1 MVKAANST
9 LFSLFLLLCLAIA
22 VPAMAQKPDPMF
34 YKEIQLT
41 HKPYTLHSLSR
52 EMQRQ
57 SGITFSYNA
66 AKISANQ
73 KIKIKDRK
81 LTVEQLLALVKRK
94 AGIGYKIVS
103 SNHIVYMEGPKKK
116 GLFARKK
123 DAKKTKRKE
132 QPVRATQPAVA
143 AAPSNNNMVKEP
155 VRQDTAVPGRIVI
168 VGDSSLAMGYY
179 FSGGGNSG
187 GAYNAAGI
195 AKAPGEQ
202 AWTDPYLDLN
212 APTTTGAYSDSK
224 TAGFFKKNILV
235 AVGASADEIYYFNP
249 SVRAGFSFLYGTV
262 SYNLGSSPHWR
273 YGLGTSARI
282 NDKWNMH
289 LAFNTGKK
297 IPGEYNL
304 VTIDTIP
311 SNFPDSFP
319 PTITQTT
326 HPISIK
332 SKLTRFSLQL
342 EYQLT
347 KDVTLSGAATFNYLS
362 TEYSSNGAP
371 VQFDNFKGST
381 TADPDNEFRLIK
393 PPYLLGNSYSG
404 TNSTNSKI
412 WIGLQLSLFYRIP
425 FFGQ

>member
-1 MVKAANST
+1 MVKAANSV
-9 LFSLFLLLCLAIA
+9 LFSLFLLLCLCIA
-22 VPAMAQKPDPMF
+22 VPAIAQKPDPMF

-66 AKISANQ
+66 ARISANQ
-73 KIKIKDRK
+73 KIKIKDNK
-81 LTVEQLLALVKRK
+81 LTVEQLLALVKKK

-103 SNHIVYMEGPKKK
+103 SNHIVYIEGPKKK

-123 DAKKTKRKE
+123 DVKKAKLKE
-132 QPVRATQPAVA
+132 QPVRVTQPAVA
-143 AAPSNNNMVKEP
+143 APSNNKTVKEP

-168 VGDSSLAMGYY
+168 VGDSSLAMAYY

-195 AKAPGEQ
+195 AKAPGEK

-212 APTTTGAYSDSK
+212 APATTAGYGDSK

-235 AVGASADEIYYFNP
+235 AAGASADEIYYFNP
-249 SVRAGFSFLYGTV
+249 SARAGFSFLYATV
-262 SYNLGSSPHWR
+262 SYNLGGSPHWR

-297 IPGEYNL
+297 IPGAYNL
-304 VTIDTIP
+304 VTIDTIFP
-311 SNFPDSFP
+311 PDPDSGEVSFVE
-319 PTITQTT
+319 TNHAITVQ
-326 HPISIK
+326 

-347 KDVTLSGAATFNYLS
+347 KDVTLSGAATLNYLT

-381 TADPDNEFRLIK
+381 TTDPDKEFRLIK